1 MHQGS
6 AGPLPSTCNAS
17 SESSLDPP
25 LSMCVASLDLAAVSC
40 DRPLAVLVRSP
51 SGASNRSS
59 WRSGRSSSTSS
70 FFTAQEGVT
79 PSRPNGPAD
88 RIELGVR
95 QLVQWRKHRAVK
107 SLLRLQ
113 PQPELSSPV
122 KRGLSVQRSV
132 NLGTL
137 MGGGARHF
145 RSNKAGERE
154 YALSQS
160 CDEYVYFVSHS
171 WRAPRLLKWLALLFR
186 FSLWPALVVTHTAC
200 LLALVLVGT
209 RVLPTLDLP
218 WQIKQRP
225 TCDPCDI
232 NELVADRTS
241 PWAQMFGLVGFVL
254 TLFGWEHLHGRL
266 ERAGLARPT
275 RCFLDKLCICQDDDA
290 LRQQVR

>member
-1 MHQGS
+1 M
-6 AGPLPSTCNAS
+6 TS
-17 SESSLDPP
+17 SGPP

-40 DRPLAVLVRSP
+40 DRPPPVHVRSP
-51 SGASNRSS
+51 SGSSNRSS
-59 WRSGRSSSTSS
+59 WRSGRSSSSTSS

-79 PSRPNGPAD
+79 PSRTNGPAD
-88 RIELGVR
+88 RVELGVH
-95 QLVQWRKHRAVK
+95 QLVQWRKQRAVK
-107 SLLRLQ
+107 ASFRLQ
-113 PQPELSSPV
+113 RRSTPPQPELTSPV

-137 MGGGARHF
+137 MGGRARHF

-154 YALSQS
+154 HALSRS
-160 CDEYVYFVSHS
+160 CDEYEYFISHS

-186 FSLWPALVVTHTAC
+186 FSLWPALVVTHVAC

-209 RVLPTLDLP
+209 RVLPMLDLP
-218 WQIKQRP
+218 WQIKVRP
-225 TCDPCDI
+225 TSVPSDI

-254 TLFGWEHLHGRL
+254 TLFGWEHVHGRL